1 MSAELLNP
9 SVSRED
15 ALDALVE
22 IRACHDELQAFLTAT
37 FDRLDDLVDKLRA
50 NQTGQTQVKRRM
62 EGETLQDRIDQLA
75 RLAAELAQ
83 SVAERERLAAGKE
96 RTES

>member
-1 MSAELLNP
+1 MSAELLNL
-9 SVSRED
+9 SISRED

-50 NQTGQTQVKRRM
+50 DQTGQTQVKRRM

-83 SVAERERLAAGKE
+83 SMSERERPVAGKKAD
-96 RTES
+96 